1 MLRIPYAFLRQAGL
15 PFACPE
21 FSKGARDY
29 RSPTDSLAKG
39 PTGEN
44 SRMVEVVF
52 AVICFLARV
61 LDPRSRS
68 ILSGDGAPK
77 GGPERRA

>member
-1 MLRIPYAFLRQAGL
+1 MA
-15 PFACPE
+15 
-21 FSKGARDY
+21 
-29 RSPTDSLAKG
+29 
-39 PTGEN
+39 
-44 SRMVEVVF
+44 EVVF

-77 GGPERRA
+77 GGPERRRLTRNVLEVDRVGS